1 MEKNEGSRDRLSM
14 RAVTAYTGLSEHTLR
29 AWERRYRAVV
39 PERTKGGTRTYS
51 DADVERVMLLLTG
64 VKEGHPIR
72 ELTRLSNDELRAQI
86 PACRSLVAGAVE
98 ELVGFLMHSDLV
110 PLSDQLRELFHL
122 LGPRRFAYAIAQ
134 PFLQRVGELW
144 HAQLVTVAQEHF
156 ASGFVRSLLE
166 AWMQECEFDLDRP
179 AVLFATPPG
188 EDHEI
193 GLLVGAITS
202 LANQVHAVYLGPR
215 VPEAD
220 LIKLAKDLDA
230 CAVVIGSS
238 FVQPVVTRKYL
249 MTLRK
254 GLPRKVRILAGGA
267 SAMEINAISGVTVL
281 PTLEQLEQALKALQN

>member
-1 MEKNEGSRDRLSM
+1 M

-39 PERTKGGTRTYS
+39 PDRTDGGTRTYS

-64 VKEGHPIR
+64 VKAGHPIR
-72 ELTRLSNDELRAQI
+72 ELTRLSNEELREQI
-86 PACRSLVAGAVE
+86 PACRALVAGAVE
-98 ELVGFLMHSDLV
+98 ELVGYVMHSDLV
-110 PLSDQLRELFHL
+110 SLSEQLRELFHL

-134 PFLQRVGELW
+134 PFLKQVGELW

-156 ASGFVRSLLE
+156 ASAFVRSLLE
-166 AWMQECEFDLDRP
+166 AWMQECEFDSDTP
-179 AVLFATPPG
+179 AVLFATPPE

-202 LANQVHAVYLGPR
+202 LENQVHAVYLGPR
-215 VPEAD
+215 VPETD
-220 LIKLAKDLDA
+220 LIAMAQDLEA

-238 FVQPVVTRKYL
+238 FLAPAATRKYL
-249 MTLRK
+249 MALRK

-267 SAMEINAISGVTVL
+267 SAMAIEAISGVTVL
-281 PTLEQLEQALKALQN
+281 PTLEKLEETLVALTG